1 MRILLM
7 PNFTKPRT
15 WELLGELCRRMG
27 ALGLQAAAVR
37 KDREAMEALPEDS
50 TVFGELE
57 RPALL
62 DALLPMTVDALV
74 DREAGTVRE
83 EAVRSFLAFCA
94 AAPLRTEGVEDIY
107 TAALNGELLLL
118 PAELTRLD
126 SCAEVQVYT
135 TAFGGSCSY
144 VGYPREDGGAGSF
157 FRLWDGISMASGC
170 KNKEAAWSFLREA
183 FLPKYPTGIYF
194 GPALPISR
202 ADFDRMAEI
211 STGPMLD
218 ETGQPMETAGPAC
231 VMMPDSDLAIPIRP
245 VTQEEYGHFMVLFN
259 AVDSRNQLDVLLDGV
274 VLVGAAVAAYGI
286 LQYMFRWGYQ
296 SASWVDS
303 DMFSSIEFRVPST
316 LDNPNMLGQYLIL
329 AIPIGGAKLLSAKD
343 WFSRVFYFGCCG
355 VMCVCML
362 LTFSRGAWLGL
373 LFAGAVFVVLLNP
386 RLILLFPLALAAL
399 WFVLP
404 DTVTARFAS
413 IGNLGDASTSYRVYI
428 WMGTLAMLKNYWLCG
443 IGPGNEAFN
452 AVYAKYSFSAVTA
465 PHSHN
470 LFLQLVCDAGI
481 TALAVFL
488 ILIFVY
494 FRMMCAA
501 LHREKDWTSRMYQT
515 AFTGGVCGFLVQ
527 AMTDYSF
534 YNYRVLFIFWAYL
547 ALGALSA
554 RRSGL
559 PEGRLLA

>member
-1 MRILLM
+1 MEQAKNILNASLLWRWLM
-7 PNFTKPRT
+7 SLCRWCGDQWRASGVVQWFLHPGGWTPAASEHSVFYKLWSLVRGGLCWLYEKLRLDKLFAGSVFTKS
-15 WELLGELCRRMG
+15 WFWC
-27 ALGLQAAAVR
+27 
-37 KDREAMEALPEDS
+37 
-50 TVFGELE
+50 
-57 RPALL
+57 
-62 DALLPMTVDALV
+62 LLPA
-74 DREAGTVRE
+74 
-83 EAVRSFLAFCA
+83 A
-94 AAPLRTEGVEDIY
+94 AAPVLPTMAVLGL
-107 TAALNGELLLL
+107 TAIAYCSLALNLVRDRSRRLAWAPTNRYILLYAAIYMAGTLFSVNLRSSLNPGLL
-118 PAELTRLD
+118 TVCFVLFSL
-126 SCAEVQVYT
+126 
-135 TAFGGSCSY
+135 
-144 VGYPREDGGAGSF
+144 
-157 FRLWDGISMASGC
+157 
-170 KNKEAAWSFLREA
+170 
-183 FLPKYPTGIYF
+183 
-194 GPALPISR
+194 
-202 ADFDRMAEI
+202 
-211 STGPMLD
+211 
-218 ETGQPMETAGPAC
+218 
-231 VMMPDSDLAIPIRP
+231 
-245 VTQEEYGHFMVLFN
+245 VLFN

-286 LQYMFRWGYQ
+286 LQYIFRWGYQ

-329 AIPIGGAKLLSAKD
+329 MVPVGGAKLLSARG
-343 WFSRVFYFGCCG
+343 WPRRLLYLGCCAL
-355 VMCVCML
+355 MCVCMI

-386 RLILLFPLALAAL
+386 RLILLAPAALAAL
-399 WFVLP
+399 WFLLP
-404 DTVTARFAS
+404 ETVISRFTS
-413 IGNLGDASTSYRVYI
+413 IGDMTDGSTTYRVSI
-428 WMGTLAMLKNYWLCG
+428 WLGTLDMLKHYWLCG
-443 IGPGNEAFN
+443 IGPGDEAFN
-452 AVYAKYSFSAVTA
+452 RVYPAFSYNSINA

-547 ALGALSA
+547 ALGALA
-554 RRSGL
+554 TRRSGL

>member
-1 MRILLM
+1 MEQAKNILNASLLWRWLM
-7 PNFTKPRT
+7 SLCRWCGDQWRASGVVQWFLHPGGWTPAASEHSVFYKLWSLVRGGLCWLYEKLRLDKLFAGSVFTKS
-15 WELLGELCRRMG
+15 WFWC
-27 ALGLQAAAVR
+27 
-37 KDREAMEALPEDS
+37 
-50 TVFGELE
+50 
-57 RPALL
+57 
-62 DALLPMTVDALV
+62 LLPA
-74 DREAGTVRE
+74 
-83 EAVRSFLAFCA
+83 A
-94 AAPLRTEGVEDIY
+94 AAPVLPTMAVLGL
-107 TAALNGELLLL
+107 TAIAYCSLALNLVRDRNRRLAWAPTNRYILLYAAIYMAGTLFSVNLRSSLNPGLL
-118 PAELTRLD
+118 TVCFVLFSL
-126 SCAEVQVYT
+126 
-135 TAFGGSCSY
+135 
-144 VGYPREDGGAGSF
+144 
-157 FRLWDGISMASGC
+157 
-170 KNKEAAWSFLREA
+170 
-183 FLPKYPTGIYF
+183 
-194 GPALPISR
+194 
-202 ADFDRMAEI
+202 
-211 STGPMLD
+211 
-218 ETGQPMETAGPAC
+218 
-231 VMMPDSDLAIPIRP
+231 
-245 VTQEEYGHFMVLFN
+245 VLFN

-329 AIPIGGAKLLSAKD
+329 MVPVGAAKLLSAKG
-343 WFSRVFYFGCCG
+343 WPRRLLYLGCCAL
-355 VMCVCML
+355 MCVCMI

-386 RLILLFPLALAAL
+386 RLILLAPAALAAL
-399 WFVLP
+399 WFLLP
-404 DTVTARFAS
+404 ETVISRFTS
-413 IGNLGDASTSYRVYI
+413 IGDMTDGSTTYRVSI
-428 WMGTLAMLKNYWLCG
+428 WLGTLDMLKHYWLCG
-443 IGPGNEAFN
+443 IGPGDEAFN
-452 AVYAKYSFSAVTA
+452 RVYPAFSYNSINA

>member
-1 MRILLM
+1 MEQAKNILNASLLWRWLM
-7 PNFTKPRT
+7 SLCRWCGDQWRASGVVQWFLHPGGWTPAASEHSVFYKLWSLVRGGLCWLYEKLRLDKLFAGSVFTKS
-15 WELLGELCRRMG
+15 WFWC
-27 ALGLQAAAVR
+27 
-37 KDREAMEALPEDS
+37 
-50 TVFGELE
+50 
-57 RPALL
+57 
-62 DALLPMTVDALV
+62 LLPA
-74 DREAGTVRE
+74 
-83 EAVRSFLAFCA
+83 A
-94 AAPLRTEGVEDIY
+94 AAPVLPTMAVLGL
-107 TAALNGELLLL
+107 TAIAYCSLALNLVRDRSRRLAWAPTNRYILLYAAIYMAGTLFSINLRSSLNPGLL
-118 PAELTRLD
+118 TVCFVLFSL
-126 SCAEVQVYT
+126 
-135 TAFGGSCSY
+135 
-144 VGYPREDGGAGSF
+144 
-157 FRLWDGISMASGC
+157 
-170 KNKEAAWSFLREA
+170 
-183 FLPKYPTGIYF
+183 
-194 GPALPISR
+194 
-202 ADFDRMAEI
+202 
-211 STGPMLD
+211 
-218 ETGQPMETAGPAC
+218 
-231 VMMPDSDLAIPIRP
+231 
-245 VTQEEYGHFMVLFN
+245 VLFN

-329 AIPIGGAKLLSAKD
+329 MVPVGGAKLLSARG
-343 WFSRVFYFGCCG
+343 WPRRLLYLGCCTL
-355 VMCVCML
+355 MCVCMI

-386 RLILLFPLALAAL
+386 RLILLAPAALAAL
-399 WFVLP
+399 WFLLP
-404 DTVTARFAS
+404 ETVISRFTS
-413 IGNLGDASTSYRVYI
+413 IGDMTDGSTTYRVSI
-428 WMGTLAMLKNYWLCG
+428 WLGTLDMLKHYWLCG
-443 IGPGNEAFN
+443 IGPGDEAFN
-452 AVYAKYSFSAVTA
+452 RVYPAFSYNSINA

-547 ALGALSA
+547 ALGALA
-554 RRSGL
+554 TRRSGL

>member
-1 MRILLM
+1 MEQAKNILNASLLWRWLM
-7 PNFTKPRT
+7 SLCRWCGDQWRASGVVQCFLHPGGWTPAASEHSVFYKLWSLVRGGLCWLYEKLRLDKLFAGSVFTKS
-15 WELLGELCRRMG
+15 WFWC
-27 ALGLQAAAVR
+27 
-37 KDREAMEALPEDS
+37 
-50 TVFGELE
+50 
-57 RPALL
+57 
-62 DALLPMTVDALV
+62 LLPA
-74 DREAGTVRE
+74 
-83 EAVRSFLAFCA
+83 A
-94 AAPLRTEGVEDIY
+94 AAPVLPTMAVLGL
-107 TAALNGELLLL
+107 TAIAYCSLALNLVRDRNRRLAWAPTNRYILLYAAIYMAGTLFSVNLRSSLNPGLL
-118 PAELTRLD
+118 TVCFVLFSL
-126 SCAEVQVYT
+126 
-135 TAFGGSCSY
+135 
-144 VGYPREDGGAGSF
+144 
-157 FRLWDGISMASGC
+157 
-170 KNKEAAWSFLREA
+170 
-183 FLPKYPTGIYF
+183 
-194 GPALPISR
+194 
-202 ADFDRMAEI
+202 
-211 STGPMLD
+211 
-218 ETGQPMETAGPAC
+218 
-231 VMMPDSDLAIPIRP
+231 
-245 VTQEEYGHFMVLFN
+245 VLFN
-259 AVDSRNQLDVLLDGV
+259 AVDSRIQLDVLLDGV

-329 AIPIGGAKLLSAKD
+329 MVPVGGAKLLSARG
-343 WFSRVFYFGCCG
+343 WPRRLLYLGCCG
-355 VMCVCML
+355 LMCVCMI

-386 RLILLFPLALAAL
+386 RLILLAPAALAAL
-399 WFVLP
+399 WFLLP
-404 DTVTARFAS
+404 ETVISRFTS
-413 IGNLGDASTSYRVYI
+413 IGDMTDGSTTYRVSI
-428 WMGTLAMLKNYWLCG
+428 WLGTLDMLKHYWLCG
-443 IGPGNEAFN
+443 IGPGDEAFN
-452 AVYAKYSFSAVTA
+452 RVYPAFSYNSINA

-501 LHREKDWTSRMYQT
+501 LHREKDWISRMYQT

-547 ALGALSA
+547 ALGALAA

>member
-1 MRILLM
+1 MEQAKNILNASLLWRWLM
-7 PNFTKPRT
+7 SLCRWCGDQWRASGVVQWFLHPGGWTPAASEHSVFYKLWSLVRGGLCWLYEKLRLDKLFAGSVFTKS
-15 WELLGELCRRMG
+15 WFWC
-27 ALGLQAAAVR
+27 
-37 KDREAMEALPEDS
+37 
-50 TVFGELE
+50 
-57 RPALL
+57 
-62 DALLPMTVDALV
+62 LLPA
-74 DREAGTVRE
+74 
-83 EAVRSFLAFCA
+83 A
-94 AAPLRTEGVEDIY
+94 AAPVLPTMAVLGL
-107 TAALNGELLLL
+107 TAIAYCSLALNLVRDRNRRLAWAPTNRYILLYAAIYMAGTLFSVNLRSSLNPGLL
-118 PAELTRLD
+118 TVCFVLFSL
-126 SCAEVQVYT
+126 
-135 TAFGGSCSY
+135 
-144 VGYPREDGGAGSF
+144 
-157 FRLWDGISMASGC
+157 
-170 KNKEAAWSFLREA
+170 
-183 FLPKYPTGIYF
+183 
-194 GPALPISR
+194 
-202 ADFDRMAEI
+202 
-211 STGPMLD
+211 
-218 ETGQPMETAGPAC
+218 
-231 VMMPDSDLAIPIRP
+231 
-245 VTQEEYGHFMVLFN
+245 VLFN

-329 AIPIGGAKLLSAKD
+329 MVPVGAAKLLSARD
-343 WFSRVFYFGCCG
+343 WPRRLLYLGCCAL
-355 VMCVCML
+355 MCVCMI

-386 RLILLFPLALAAL
+386 RLILLAPAALAAL
-399 WFVLP
+399 WFLLP
-404 DTVTARFAS
+404 ETVISRFTS
-413 IGNLGDASTSYRVYI
+413 IGDMTDGSTTYRVSI
-428 WMGTLAMLKNYWLCG
+428 WLGTLDMLKHYWLCG
-443 IGPGNEAFN
+443 VGPGDEAFN
-452 AVYAKYSFSAVTA
+452 RVYPAFSYNSINA